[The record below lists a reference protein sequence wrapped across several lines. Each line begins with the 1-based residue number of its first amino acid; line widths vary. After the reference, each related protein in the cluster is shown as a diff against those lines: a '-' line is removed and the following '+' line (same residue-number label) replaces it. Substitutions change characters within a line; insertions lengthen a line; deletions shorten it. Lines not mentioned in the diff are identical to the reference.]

1 KNYYLYNLFD
11 MIGLILN
18 KKIYYNNN
26 FTFPKQLEEDLKNL
40 FNNKQPCIGIAPGAN
55 LGDKIALFEA
65 THGTAPKYTGLDK
78 VNPGSLILSAEMM
91 LRYMGWNQ
99 AADYVLNGV
108 KGAIRNKQLTY
119 DLARARAGRRVIR
132 TKTRD
137 KTPRT
142 TEEVKQEMS
151 KLVPGAWLVTTSGF
165 GEAVIN
171 NM

>member
-1 KNYYLYNLFD
+1 MLIPGKVLYSNPSLSTLTLD
-11 MIGLILN
+11 IGPSTFKEFVVYEITPSEDV
-18 KKIYYNNN
+18 YSN
-26 FTFPKQLEEDLKNL
+26 FGEE
-40 FNNKQPCIGIAPGAN
+40 IAV
-55 LGDKIALFEA
+55 FEA
-65 THGTAPKYTGLDK
+65 THGSAGSFAGKNR
-78 VNPGSLILSAEMM
+78 VNPGSIILSGEMM